1 MAAQGIATLVQHI
14 RIAPIEPGM
23 PVPPVLIVCPP
34 RIEQPR
40 GFIAPKFRGAET
52 RCGGMPEAYREMAS
66 SLGCHFFDA
75 NSVISVSQVDGIHLD
90 AGQHARLGESLV
102 AVVRPLFD

>member
-1 MAAQGIATLVQHI
+1 
-14 RIAPIEPGM
+14 
-23 PVPPVLIVCPP
+23 
-34 RIEQPR
+34 
-40 GFIAPKFRGAET
+40 
-52 RCGGMPEAYREMAS
+52 MPEAYREMAS